1 MYTFFILWSILF
13 YPVVPFDYSHQAG
26 RSGVHSRVVPSTQHT
41 LGPRDAVRRYLR
53 VVSPVCCGCDARVEP
68 RNGHFGQ
75 DVIIFFFTIAPYGA
89 FLSGRACTLRCISAR
104 CLPSE
109 GWGGA
114 VRRWH
119 QDLALL
125 VATSYSR
132 PRGRVRPCCC
142 CALLVALLFFVV
154 VIPQTGQLTFHA
166 SSSSARSIF
175 IFFHGPTDTSVSC
188 GGLPLCFPGRAVRE
202 R

>member
-1 MYTFFILWSILF
+1 MLSGDTWAWYLRSA
-13 YPVVPFDYSHQAG
+13 VVAPCAEP
-26 RSGVHSRVVPSTQHT
+26 RSGP
-41 LGPRDAVRRYLR
+41 L
-53 VVSPVCCGCDARVEP
+53 
-68 RNGHFGQ
+68 GQ
-75 DVIIFFFTIAPYGA
+75 DCIDYFFLLSHLKVL

-109 GWGGA
+109 GSGGA

-125 VATSYSR
+125 VATPYSR
-132 PRGRVRPCCC
+132 LRGRVRPCCC

-154 VIPQTGQLTFHA
+154 VIPQRGQLTFHA
-166 SSSSARSIF
+166 SSSSARSIL
-175 IFFHGPTDTSVSC
+175 ILFFHGPTDTSVSC
-188 GGLPLCFPGRAVRE
+188 GGLPFCFPGRAVRE

>member
-1 MYTFFILWSILF
+1 ML
-13 YPVVPFDYSHQAG
+13 
-26 RSGVHSRVVPSTQHT
+26 SGDTC
-41 LGPRDAVRRYLR
+41 AWYLR
-53 VVSPVCCGCDARVEP
+53 SAVVATRAWSREMATLARTSL
-68 RNGHFGQ
+68 F
-75 DVIIFFFTIAPYGA
+75 FFFTIAPYGA

-109 GWGGA
+109 GSGGA

-154 VIPQTGQLTFHA
+154 VIPQRGQLTFHA

>member
-1 MYTFFILWSILF
+1 M
-13 YPVVPFDYSHQAG
+13 VP
-26 RSGVHSRVVPSTQHT
+26 PTQHT

-53 VVSPVCCGCDARVEP
+53 LVSPVCCGRDARVEP

-109 GWGGA
+109 GSGGA

-125 VATSYSR
+125 VATPYSR

-154 VIPQTGQLTFHA
+154 VIPQRGQLAFHV
-166 SSSSARSIF
+166 SSSSARSISF
-175 IFFHGPTDTSVSC
+175 LFLPWANGHLGVLRRSPSLLSWESC
-188 GGLPLCFPGRAVRE
+188 T
-202 R
+202 

>member
-1 MYTFFILWSILF
+1 ML
-13 YPVVPFDYSHQAG
+13 
-26 RSGVHSRVVPSTQHT
+26 SGDTC
-41 LGPRDAVRRYLR
+41 AWYLR
-53 VVSPVCCGCDARVEP
+53 SAVVATRAWSREMATLARTSLFLILLLSHLKVL
-68 RNGHFGQ
+68 
-75 DVIIFFFTIAPYGA
+75 

-109 GWGGA
+109 GSGGA

-119 QDLALL
+119 QDLVLL
-125 VATSYSR
+125 VATSCSR

-154 VIPQTGQLTFHA
+154 VIPQMGQLTFHA

-175 IFFHGPTDTSVSC
+175 LFFPWANGHLGVLRRSPSLLSWESC
-188 GGLPLCFPGRAVRE
+188 T
-202 R
+202 

>member
-1 MYTFFILWSILF
+1 MLWSILF
-13 YPVVPFDYSHQAG
+13 LPCGPLSLLNQAG
-26 RSGVHSRVVPSTQHT
+26 RSGVHSRVVPPTQHT

-53 VVSPVCCGCDARVEP
+53 LVSPVCCGRDARVEP

-75 DVIIFFFTIAPYGA
+75 DVIIFIFLLSHLKVL

-109 GWGGA
+109 GSGGA

-154 VIPQTGQLTFHA
+154 VIPQRGQLTFHA